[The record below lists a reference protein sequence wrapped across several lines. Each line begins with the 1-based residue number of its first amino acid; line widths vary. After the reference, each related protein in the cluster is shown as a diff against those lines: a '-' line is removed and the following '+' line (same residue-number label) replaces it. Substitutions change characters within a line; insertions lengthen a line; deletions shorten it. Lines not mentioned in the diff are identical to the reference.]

1 MGGAYETRI
10 CPVIEADQRT
20 TSPMCRSHPIAAH
33 SIRDSGRLWG
43 MDEAT
48 FLARY
53 PRVWHLAHGDAW
65 PGLRRHGLL
74 SAQRL
79 VELFERG
86 DDADPLLGQRRPD
99 PVVLEHPVHGSAIL
113 RDQHP
118 LNAAKLQ
125 RALQDGMEV
134 EEWLRLLNRLV
145 FFFPSRQALDVLA
158 SAYADQPQLVLT
170 LNTRSLVA
178 EYGVWVK
185 LASINTGSVLYN
197 PAKRGRDT
205 FLSIARHDPKR
216 PVKEIAVHDG
226 VPDLVRHLITV
237 ERRLPDGT
245 TETIPV

>member
-1 MGGAYETRI
+1 
-10 CPVIEADQRT
+10 
-20 TSPMCRSHPIAAH
+20 
-33 SIRDSGRLWG
+33 

-65 PGLRRHGLL
+65 AGLQRHGLL
-74 SAQRL
+74 STQRL
-79 VELFERG
+79 LELFERE
-86 DDADPLLGQRRPD
+86 DDADLLLGQRRPD
-99 PVVLEHPVHGSAIL
+99 PVVLEHPMHGSVVL

-118 LNAAKLQ
+118 LNVAKLQ
-125 RALQDGMEV
+125 RALQDGMDV

-145 FFFPSRQALDVLA
+145 FFFPSRQALEVLA
-158 SAYADQPQLVLT
+158 SAYADEPQLVLT

-205 FLSIARHDPKR
+205 FLSIARHDQKSPSRRSLSRTECPTWCGIWSPLSGASPTEPPR
-216 PVKEIAVHDG
+216 PSRCDLRRHQLRPPCECQNLSGAVRNRR
-226 VPDLVRHLITV
+226 VR
-237 ERRLPDGT
+237 PA
-245 TETIPV
+245 